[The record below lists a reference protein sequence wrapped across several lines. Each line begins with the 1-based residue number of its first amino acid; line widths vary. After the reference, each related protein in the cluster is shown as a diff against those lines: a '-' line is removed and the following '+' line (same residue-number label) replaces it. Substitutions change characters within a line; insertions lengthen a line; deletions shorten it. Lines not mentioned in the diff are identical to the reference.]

1 MAVVPAP
8 VLHIWSYHF
17 CSCWT
22 SCTLVKGQQDTETA
36 TVRCFLFFSKNH
48 ERRGSTGGGS
58 VRATEL
64 RTEMFSVAR
73 QLQALTF
80 IPFDN
85 DPYPLGQQGG
95 YMGSN
100 FPKSR

>member
-1 MAVVPAP
+1 MVVPF
-8 VLHIWSYHF
+8 LF
-17 CSCWT
+17 CWT
-22 SCTLVKGQQDTETA
+22 SCTLVKGQQEQKPQRF
-36 TVRCFLFFSKNH
+36 VVFYFFFKTTNDVQQ
-48 ERRGSTGGGS
+48 GGGGS

>member
-1 MAVVPAP
+1 MVVPF
-8 VLHIWSYHF
+8 LF
-17 CSCWT
+17 
-22 SCTLVKGQQDTETA
+22 LLDLQDLGQGPAGRETA
-36 TVRCFLFFSKNH
+36 TVRCFLFFLKTTNDVA
-48 ERRGSTGGGS
+48 EGGGGS

>member
-1 MAVVPAP
+1 MVVPFLFLLDL
-8 VLHIWSYHF
+8 LH
-17 CSCWT
+17 
-22 SCTLVKGQQDTETA
+22 LGQGPAGTETA

-48 ERRGSTGGGS
+48 EQQGGGGS